1 MSIPEFN
8 DLFRDSSPQGTLEL
22 LFSKI
27 EENDLSPDEAL
38 AMLSAVHNELG
49 QEAAADTNVYQLY
62 ASFMKLLQHE
72 KPDIYDHVVSSWNQ
86 RIKAESSKK
95 EDWDDN
101 IGESVADNPNSQ
113 GVEPNF
119 EKGFGNITINEG
131 GPNET
136 EEPREPGEIE
146 EKEINP
152 FETIEK
158 TGDERESVKMDEEEP
173 EEE

>member
-72 KPDIYDHVVSSWNQ
+72 KPDIYNHVVSSWNQ

-101 IGESVADNPNSQ
+101 IWRICRRQ
-113 GVEPNF
+113 
-119 EKGFGNITINEG
+119 
-131 GPNET
+131 
-136 EEPREPGEIE
+136 
-146 EKEINP
+146 
-152 FETIEK
+152 
-158 TGDERESVKMDEEEP
+158 P
-173 EEE
+173 EFARC